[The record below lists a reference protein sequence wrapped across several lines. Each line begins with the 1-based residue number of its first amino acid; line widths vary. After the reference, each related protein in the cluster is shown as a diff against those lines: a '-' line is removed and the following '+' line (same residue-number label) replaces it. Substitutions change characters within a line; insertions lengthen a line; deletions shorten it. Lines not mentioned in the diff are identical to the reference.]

1 MSEVLVNLND
11 PNTGT
16 SNASGGKDIEL
27 DIQASPTGPHRVA
40 GTFNSDRISFNDF
53 SNNSIDIVSAAQGD
67 DVVATG
73 AGNDSIAG
81 GDGNDLMNGGQG
93 SDTLEDGF
101 GNDIIFGGQ
110 GDDII
115 SDNAGNNILIGNF
128 GNDSI
133 RGGLDTDIAF
143 GNQGNDTLDGGSGND
158 SLYGG
163 RDADSLSGGAGN
175 DFLSEDRG
183 SGTLTGGA
191 GSDTF
196 AFNWYG
202 DSEAFAG
209 VDTITDFE
217 PGTDK
222 IAIDA
227 NADPGFNPGDT
238 LPASEFSTVSGASD
252 ADIDTNEAKVVYD
265 QDSGSVYYNPS
276 QSGGDLQKMA
286 ELENQ
291 PDINNTDF
299 EFL

>member
-1 MSEVLVNLND
+1 MSEILVNLND

-16 SNASGGKDIEL
+16 TNDGGGKDIEL
-27 DIQASPTGPHRVA
+27 DIQASPTNPHRVV
-40 GTFNSDRISFNDF
+40 GTFNSDRVSYRDF
-53 SNNSIDIVSAAQGD
+53 SNSNIDIVAAGQGD

-73 AGNDSIAG
+73 GGNDSISG
-81 GDGNDLMNGGQG
+81 GDGNDLINGGAG
-93 SDTLEDGF
+93 GDTIEDGF

-115 SDNAGNNILIGNF
+115 SDNAGNNVLIGNL

-133 RGGLDTDIAF
+133 QGGLDTDIAF
-143 GNQGNDTLDGGSGND
+143 GNQGSDTLNGGAGNDT
-158 SLYGG
+158 LYGG
-163 RDADSLSGGAGN
+163 RDADSLFGGSGD

-202 DSEAFAG
+202 ESEAFAG

-217 PGTDK
+217 SGTDK

-227 NADPGFNPGDT
+227 NADPSFASGDT
-238 LPASEFSTVSGASD
+238 LPAEEFATVSGASD
-252 ADIDTNEAKVVYD
+252 AEIDANAAKVVYD
-265 QDSGSVYYNPS
+265 QETGSVYYNPS
-276 QSGGDLQKMA
+276 EAGGDLQKLA
-286 ELENQ
+286 ELEDQ
-291 PDINNTDF
+291 PDINNSDF